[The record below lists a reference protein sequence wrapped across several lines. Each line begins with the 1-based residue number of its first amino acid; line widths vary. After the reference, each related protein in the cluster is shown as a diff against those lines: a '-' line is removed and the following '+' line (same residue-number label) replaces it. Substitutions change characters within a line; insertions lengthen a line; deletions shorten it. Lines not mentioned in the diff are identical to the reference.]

1 MECVIHRREGV
12 CMYLCFKYP
21 EIWAIDA
28 LDPMVGPEGGE
39 SVADVAVRV
48 SEAIVKMEAQVQG
61 FVLLF
66 THLLKSAHVS
76 FKP

>member
-12 CMYLCFKYP
+12 CMYVCFKYP

-48 SEAIVKMEAQVQG
+48 SEAIVKMEAEVQG
-61 FVLLF
+61 FVLF

-76 FKP
+76 LKP

>member
-1 MECVIHRREGV
+1 MCV
-12 CMYLCFKYP
+12 CMYVCFKYP

-48 SEAIVKMEAQVQG
+48 SEAIVKMEAEVQG
-61 FVLLF
+61 FVLFF

-76 FKP
+76 LKP